1 MAYNVIRT
9 PARHSPYPWKVLAEV
24 RLDQGRISD
33 AIENYEL
40 AIDRNGP
47 PDVYESLARLH
58 WQRGQ
63 YERAVST
70 IEDGGDNFDD
80 DHIFLPTVAQMH
92 RLMGQKKKAKQ
103 TVNRCKSRGIPRLA
117 NECEAIEAELSDS

>member
-1 MAYNVIRT
+1 M
-9 PARHSPYPWKVLAEV
+9 VLAEV
-24 RLDQGRISD
+24 RLDQRRIGD

-40 AIDRNGP
+40 AIQRNGP
-47 PDVYESLARLH
+47 PDVYESLAQLH

-63 YERAVST
+63 YERVVST

-80 DHIFLPTVAQMH
+80 DDIFLPTVAQMH
-92 RLMGQKKKAKQ
+92 SLMGEKKKAKQ
-103 TVNRCKSRGIPRLA
+103 VVNRCKSRGIRRLK